1 MNLCTKRV
9 FLLIIV
15 FLIVLSFNLFSA
27 ETDVTNMELISRA
40 ILSNGIPV
48 LTTRGKVDLRVG
60 GGYKLG
66 GNLILGFDSMDL
78 GYSSADISDYSGTS
92 QELATFL
99 SNQTYLKF
107 QSAEI
112 AIRDLFSSTTE
123 LTYFIGKTD
132 VLGSG
137 DDFPT
142 LFGSVPI
149 NTRYRGYLYFPNS
162 EFDGIHRINGTGF
175 KLSTNFGSD
184 RINSSA
190 YIYQDGYLGD
200 GYFSSD
206 LRVLMNFDKVK
217 IEGFLGGSFP
227 ASSMGLYRAGF
238 LFYYSP
244 GSTGEFF
251 AQIGIPQWD
260 PAVTFDINRLF
271 FLFEPRIKLNNMTII
286 LTLFLHPGFY
296 LQYPTADAGSSDVH
310 INFLIGDP
318 LQSTFYGGLEGGATY
333 SSSGGSNQ
341 FGVVISPYLSV
352 ITSGVIW
359 NLMLNT
365 QLLPYSLNEMF
376 EGVIS
381 VKAEF

>member
-1 MNLCTKRV
+1 MNLSKKKI
-9 FLLIIV
+9 FLLPGI
-15 FLIVLSFNLFSA
+15 FLLALSFSLYSA
-27 ETDVTNMELISRA
+27 ETDVTNMEIITRA
-40 ILSNGIPV
+40 DFSGGTPV
-48 LTTRGKVDLRVG
+48 LLTRGKVDLRVS

-78 GYSSADISDYSGTS
+78 GYSNADISDYSSSSTD
-92 QELATFL
+92 LATYL

-132 VLGSG
+132 ILGSG
-137 DDFPT
+137 DDFPS

-149 NTRYRGYLYFPNS
+149 NTRYRGYLYFPEN
-162 EFDGIHRINGTGF
+162 EFDGIHRINGTGL
-175 KLSTNFGSD
+175 KLSSTFGSD
-184 RINSSA
+184 KFISSA
-190 YIYQDGYLGD
+190 YFYQDGYLGD
-200 GYFSSD
+200 GYYSGD
-206 LRVLMNFDKVK
+206 LRVLMNFDKIK
-217 IEGFLGGSFP
+217 MEGFLGGTFP
-227 ASSMGLYRAGF
+227 VSAMGLYRAGF

-244 GSTGEFF
+244 GTTGEFF
-251 AQIGIPQWD
+251 AQIGVPKWD
-260 PAVTFDINRLF
+260 PSKTFDINRLF

-318 LQSTFYGGLEGGATY
+318 LKSTFYGGIEGGATY
-333 SSSGGSNQ
+333 TSSGGTNE
-341 FGVVISPYLSV
+341 FGVVVSPYLSV

-365 QLLPYSLNEMF
+365 QLLPYSLSDMF